1 MHLLAWW
8 ITAMRRQGQFFGINT
23 DVTFNE
29 REYLKCTTYIHYNP
43 MQENPKSAGYANV
56 TI

>member
-1 MHLLAWW
+1 
-8 ITAMRRQGQFFGINT
+8 MRRQGQFFGINT

-29 REYLKCTTYIHYNP
+29 REYLKCTTYIRYNP
-43 MQENPKSAGYANV
+43 MQENPKSTGYANV